1 MHGQKLTYQ
10 IQPRTH
16 HAQKFPLR
24 ISVFYLLYFASG
36 CNGQHDIINANDNL
50 SFGGLFHP
58 TPSSRATISRTY
70 TIFFKKIVCDKTS
83 VATNQA
89 RGTNEANTSKCWCW
103 TSENGDG
110 ERFMLRKSGIW
121 RFGVVLVVTF
131 GSLQRNQTFFQNIP
145 RQVWWCFFFRRSW
158 LQYQAVTQ
166 VRKLSPRFAVLHM
179 PTPTHTGN
187 ISSSQ
192 GPIFNAFGRYV
203 KKRVSHIKLVT
214 RNKHT

>member
-1 MHGQKLTYQ
+1 MKTLNITPPQANARLKNQNAICHVSSNVGIPNEMQNQPLLSKRVKFLILHMHGQKLTYQ

-58 TPSSRATISRTY
+58 TPSSRAPFSRTY
-70 TIFFKKIVCDKTS
+70 AIFFFKIVCDKTS

-103 TSENGDG
+103 TSEKGDG
-110 ERFMLRKSGIW
+110 ERFMLRKSGI
-121 RFGVVLVVTF
+121 
-131 GSLQRNQTFFQNIP
+131 
-145 RQVWWCFFFRRSW
+145 
-158 LQYQAVTQ
+158 
-166 VRKLSPRFAVLHM
+166 
-179 PTPTHTGN
+179 
-187 ISSSQ
+187 
-192 GPIFNAFGRYV
+192 
-203 KKRVSHIKLVT
+203 
-214 RNKHT
+214 

>member
-1 MHGQKLTYQ
+1 MQNQPLLSKRVKFLILHMHGQKLTYQ

-58 TPSSRATISRTY
+58 TPSSRAPFSRTY
-70 TIFFKKIVCDKTS
+70 AIFFLKIVCDKTS

-103 TSENGDG
+103 TSEKGDG

-145 RQVWWCFFFRRSW
+145 RRVWWYFFFRRSW
-158 LQYQAVTQ
+158 LQ
-166 VRKLSPRFAVLHM
+166 
-179 PTPTHTGN
+179 
-187 ISSSQ
+187 
-192 GPIFNAFGRYV
+192 
-203 KKRVSHIKLVT
+203 
-214 RNKHT
+214 